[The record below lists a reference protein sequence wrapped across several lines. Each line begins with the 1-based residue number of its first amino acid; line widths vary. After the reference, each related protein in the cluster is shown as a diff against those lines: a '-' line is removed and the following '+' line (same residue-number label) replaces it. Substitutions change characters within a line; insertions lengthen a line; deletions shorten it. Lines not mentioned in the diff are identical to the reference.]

1 MNKYQEGKTRARC
14 KAIEW
19 QIDYF
24 TGERSISWGELA
36 EWQEYFSRLASRF
49 GLVREFRENGII

>member
-1 MNKYQEGKTRARC
+1 MNKYQQGKARARR

-24 TGERSISWGELA
+24 SGSRSISWGELA
-36 EWQEYFSRLASRF
+36 EWQEYFSRLASRV
-49 GLVREFRENGII
+49 GLVRELRENGII